1 LYGRAS
7 RLVQSEHSWLAAP
20 ATFKSLD
27 GLLQGLGDTFGTV
40 GAASS
45 HAANAALL
53 NQFTR
58 LLSDLIGD
66 ALTNRLLHSA
76 AHGEDGHKQAQEHK
90 Q

>member
-1 LYGRAS
+1 
-7 RLVQSEHSWLAAP
+7 LAAP
-20 ATFKSLD
+20 ATFKSVD
-27 GLLQGLGDTFGTV
+27 GMIVALGDTFGTV
-40 GAASS
+40 GAATA

-53 NQFTR
+53 NQFTQ

-76 AHGEDGHKQAQEHK
+76 AHGESGNKQAQEHK